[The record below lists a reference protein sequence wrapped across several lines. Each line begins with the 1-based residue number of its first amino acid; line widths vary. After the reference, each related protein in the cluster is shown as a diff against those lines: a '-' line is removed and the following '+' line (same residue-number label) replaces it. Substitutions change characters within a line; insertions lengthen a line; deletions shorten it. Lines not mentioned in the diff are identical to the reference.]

1 MAGRSRPNRL
11 AAKSLPAKGESLRTQ
26 QGRGLDKRQAGRQQ
40 AQAQR
45 QGRRRWLTWVRDFVI
60 GLVICAAL
68 VSWWIGQRHPEP
80 PVPNNPTDLRDL
92 AATLPP
98 PLQSLA
104 DNPPPSSPH
113 ANPLPP
119 SLAIMP
125 STEKP
130 HFPVQDIVVTGTHY
144 LGQAEVVANLPFEK
158 GDAMGRINLQLA
170 ANKIKQLPWV
180 RQVHLRRDWVR
191 QQVVV
196 DIQEWQPVALLQQ
209 QGRVKLMNAE
219 GMVLNAPLTPAFQ
232 QFILLVGN
240 GASKQWSQLDHLL
253 ASQPMLRERMK
264 TASWV
269 GNRRW
274 DLQLDNGVTIKLPEL
289 DPTAALAKFV
299 SLDKRGQDSPAQL
312 SRLSPPITT
321 VDLRLPDRVTL
332 RGLPAG
338 KPKLPAPKQFDKT
351 NKAKQP
357 HTNPNQP
364 HNPPLSARERET

>member
-11 AAKSLPAKGESLRTQ
+11 AAKSLPAKTASLRTQ
-26 QGRGLDKRQAGRQQ
+26 QGRGLDKRQARRPQQ
-40 AQAQR
+40 R
-45 QGRRRWLTWVRDFVI
+45 PRRHRSWLKWLRDFVI
-60 GLVICAAL
+60 GLAICAAL
-68 VSWWIGQRHPEP
+68 VGWWIGQRHPEP
-80 PVPNNPTDLRDL
+80 PQPNNPADLRDL

-104 DNPPPSSPH
+104 DDHPPSPPPPSSV
-113 ANPLPP
+113 
-119 SLAIMP
+119 SQ
-125 STEKP
+125 P
-130 HFPVQDIVVTGTHY
+130 HFPIQDIVVTGTHY
-144 LGQAEVVANLPFEK
+144 LGQAEVVANLPFER
-158 GDAMGRINLQLA
+158 GDALGRINLPLA

-219 GMVLNAPLTPAFQ
+219 GMVLNAPLTLAFQ

-253 ASQPMLRERMK
+253 ASQPMLRERIK

-299 SLDKRGQDSPAQL
+299 SLDKRGQDSP
-312 SRLSPPITT
+312 
-321 VDLRLPDRVTL
+321 
-332 RGLPAG
+332 
-338 KPKLPAPKQFDKT
+338 
-351 NKAKQP
+351 
-357 HTNPNQP
+357 
-364 HNPPLSARERET
+364 

>member
-11 AAKSLPAKGESLRTQ
+11 AAKSLPAKGASLRTQ
-26 QGRGLDKRQAGRQQ
+26 QGRGLDKRQARRPQQ
-40 AQAQR
+40 R
-45 QGRRRWLTWVRDFVI
+45 PRGHRSWLKWLRDFVI
-60 GLVICAAL
+60 GLAICAAL

-80 PVPNNPTDLRDL
+80 PRPNNPADLRDL

-104 DNPPPSSPH
+104 DNPPSSPPPPSSV
-113 ANPLPP
+113 
-119 SLAIMP
+119 SQ
-125 STEKP
+125 P
-130 HFPVQDIVVTGTHY
+130 HFPIQDIVVTGTHY
-144 LGQAEVVANLPFEK
+144 LGQAEVVANLPFER
-158 GDAMGRINLQLA
+158 GDALGRINLPLA
-170 ANKIKQLPWV
+170 ANKLKQLPWV

-219 GMVLNAPLTPAFQ
+219 GMVLNAPLTSAFQ
-232 QFILLVGN
+232 QFILLVGA
-240 GASKQWSQLDHLL
+240 GAAKQWAGLDHLL
-253 ASQPMLRERMK
+253 ASQPMLRERIK

-274 DLQLDNGVTIKLPEL
+274 DLQLDNGVTIKLPEG
-289 DPTAALAKFV
+289 DAAAALAKFV
-299 SLDKRGQDSPAQL
+299 SLDKRGQDGNPAQL
-312 SRLSPPITT
+312 NRLSPPITT

-338 KPKLPAPKQFDKT
+338 KPKLPAPKQFDKA
-351 NKAKQP
+351 NKAKQGHASP
-357 HTNPNQP
+357 PSYHKPLPTSK
-364 HNPPLSARERET
+364 PLSARERET